1 VTWDRN
7 RWRLALAISAAL
19 VCGLAGWL
27 LGVHHKAFASPVSH
41 RLPRMIVSGNLR
53 PDADAFS
60 DRFEQDAD
68 NAAEPLYITDT
79 PWIDGWS
86 SGALPASGSRD
97 ADASFVAVS
106 DP

>member
-1 VTWDRN
+1 MTQERN
-7 RWRLALAISAAL
+7 LWRLALAISVAL

-27 LGVHHKAFASPVSH
+27 LGVHHKAFATPVSH
-41 RLPRMIVSGNLR
+41 RLPRMIVSGNLP
-53 PDADAFS
+53 PDTAAFS
-60 DRFEQDAD
+60 DPFERDAD
-68 NAAEPLYITDT
+68 NAAEPLFVTDT

-86 SGALPASGSRD
+86 SGDRSARDLRD